1 MLQLFG
7 TIPLFL
13 AETYLHMTRE
23 DLQEQYAA
31 LSNNELLEIIDRKF
45 DYTELAV
52 TVALEEIGRRNLSEE
67 NIREYKEE
75 QIAQVNSF
83 IKKNIVDDLNVF
95 YKILFFFIWLPLLNF
110 PFKQNFRDDG
120 YILKLRQASYYSL
133 LGFVCMALT
142 ALSAEFAPQ
151 SNLTALTIWF
161 LSFLP
166 VYGFDEYFNRKR
178 QIRKL
183 RSMFG
188 PPPEDPS

>member
-1 MLQLFG
+1 MINFG
-7 TIPLFL
+7 QNLD
-13 AETYLHMTRE
+13 MTRE
-23 DLQEQYAA
+23 DLQERYAA
-31 LSNNELLEIIDRKF
+31 LSTNELLEIIDRKF

-75 QIAQVNSF
+75 QEAQARSF

-95 YKILFFFIWLPLLNF
+95 QKILFFFIWLPLLNF

-120 YILKLRQASYYSL
+120 YILKLKQASYYSL
-133 LGFVCMALT
+133 LGFVFMALT

>member
-1 MLQLFG
+1 
-7 TIPLFL
+7 
-13 AETYLHMTRE
+13 MTRE

-31 LSNNELLEIIDRKF
+31 LSTNELLEIIDRKF

-52 TVALEEIGRRNLSEE
+52 TVALEEIGRRNLSEA

-75 QIAQVNSF
+75 QVAQANKF

-95 YKILFFFIWLPLLNF
+95 QKVLFFFIWLPLLNF
-110 PFKQNFRDDG
+110 PFKQNFRDG
-120 YILKLRQASYYSL
+120 NYILKLKQANYYSL
-133 LGFVCMALT
+133 LEFVFMVLIASCSGFASHSDLT
-142 ALSAEFAPQ
+142 VF
-151 SNLTALTIWF
+151 TIWF

-166 VYGFDEYFNRKR
+166 AYGFDEYFNRKW

-183 RSMFG
+183 QSMFG

>member
-1 MLQLFG
+1 
-7 TIPLFL
+7 
-13 AETYLHMTRE
+13 MTRE

-31 LSNNELLEIIDRKF
+31 LSTNELLEIIDRKF

-75 QIAQVNSF
+75 QVAQAKSF

-95 YKILFFFIWLPLLNF
+95 QKILFFFIWLPLLNF
-110 PFKQNFRDDG
+110 PFKQNFRDGG
-120 YILKLRQASYYSL
+120 YILKLKQANYYSL
-133 LGFVCMALT
+133 LGFVFMVFIAFSSGSNPHSDLT
-142 ALSAEFAPQ
+142 DF
-151 SNLTALTIWF
+151 TIWF

-166 VYGFDEYFNRKR
+166 AYGFDEYFNRKR
-178 QIRKL
+178 QIRRL

-188 PPPEDPS
+188 PPPDDPS

>member
-1 MLQLFG
+1 
-7 TIPLFL
+7 
-13 AETYLHMTRE
+13 MTRE
-23 DLQEQYAA
+23 ELREQYAA
-31 LSNNELLEIIDRKF
+31 LSTNELLEIIDRKF

-75 QIAQVNSF
+75 QEAQAKSF
-83 IKKNIVDDLNVF
+83 IQKNIVDDLTVLQ
-95 YKILFFFIWLPLLNF
+95 KVLFFFIWLPLLNF
-110 PFKQNFRDDG
+110 PFKQNFRDDD
-120 YILKLRQASYYSL
+120 YVLKLKQANYYSL
-133 LGFVCMALT
+133 LGFVFMGLSTFSFGFALH
-142 ALSAEFAPQ
+142 SD
-151 SNLTALTIWF
+151 LTVFTIWF

-166 VYGFDEYFNRKR
+166 AYVFDEYFNRKR